1 MNTRYQILNEQV
13 ELQEQIAWGM
23 IPVFAGASII
33 TALTLQG
40 VMFALRYGSE
50 KAKQIMQRRMEQ
62 KNIAKEQQVQVL
74 MKIEQEY
81 EKKMA
86 QQKQTTGQ
94 QVPNQQ

>member
-1 MNTRYQILNEQV
+1 
-13 ELQEQIAWGM
+13 
-23 IPVFAGASII
+23 
-33 TALTLQG
+33 
-40 VMFALRYGSE
+40 MFALRYGSE
-50 KAKQIMQRRMEQ
+50 KAKQIMQRRMEE